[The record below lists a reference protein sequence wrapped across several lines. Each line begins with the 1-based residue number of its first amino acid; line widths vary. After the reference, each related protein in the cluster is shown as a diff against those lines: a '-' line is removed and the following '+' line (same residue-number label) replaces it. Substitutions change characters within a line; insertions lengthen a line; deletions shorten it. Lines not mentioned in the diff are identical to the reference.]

1 MNLLFFMFH
10 SQLINGTFP
19 DSELLL
25 KQFTM
30 LQLQF
35 ILLSFKF
42 FAFSYSA
49 EFQLI
54 KSNDFDMSDAIS
66 GIINSDLLKQSP
78 TISVIYGKSKYE
90 DFTSKDLITKSI
102 PLMKL
107 SRAVRVEDVKNL
119 QNINN
124 RRRIFSVIFIARFQS
139 FVEIVQKMTK
149 ERFNFEGYYLIV
161 LTKGNIPEIQN
172 ILQQLWMKFI
182 FNVNI
187 LLEDES
193 EFVSLLTFMPFN
205 GYICG
210 DTTPIKINQFDKGS
224 GKWKFEEFYPKKFKN
239 LFKCPVRVGAFDTTP
254 AVIQK
259 TMKNGSYSLDGY
271 DIELLKEFSKII
283 NFTIDMNF
291 STEPGSYGEIYENGS
306 STGTINK
313 VMNNKVDVI
322 IGNYYVTALRLTF
335 MSSSSSYYTNP
346 LLLVIPSGAPIA
358 SIAKLMSPFSTT
370 VWILLLCTLVV
381 GIVVISV
388 VTLQSPK
395 VRILV
400 FGRQI
405 QNPFLNLIVG
415 LVGGSQHVLPKR
427 NLSRTLLMMFLLFC
441 LIIRSLYLGGL
452 FEFLQTDQR
461 QPELA
466 TIDEIIEKDY
476 TLYMHYG
483 ISKSVQAMKSFKT

>member
-1 MNLLFFMFH
+1 
-10 SQLINGTFP
+10 
-19 DSELLL
+19 
-25 KQFTM
+25 M

-35 ILLSFKF
+35 ILLAVV
-42 FAFSYSA
+42 AFDLSYSA
-49 EFQLI
+49 KLNLFNQLN
-54 KSNDFDMSDAIS
+54 KSNGSDMSDAVS
-66 GIINSDLLKQSP
+66 GIINSDLLKRTS
-78 TISVIYGKSKYE
+78 TVSLIWVTANYE
-90 DFTSKDLITKSI
+90 GFVTKDVITKSI
-102 PLMKL
+102 PLLKL

-119 QNINN
+119 QNMSN
-124 RRRIFSVIFIARFQS
+124 RRRTFSVIFIARFQS
-139 FVEIVQKMTK
+139 FLQILEKMTK

-172 ILQQLWMKFI
+172 IFQQLWMKFI

-187 LLEDES
+187 LLDDDS
-193 EFVSLLTFMPFN
+193 EFISLLTFMPFN

-210 DTTPIKINQFDKGS
+210 DTTPIKTNQFDKGS
-224 GKWKFEEFYPKKFKN
+224 GKWEFEEFYPKKFKN

-254 AVIQK
+254 AVIKK

-271 DIELLKEFSKII
+271 DIEMLREFSKII
-283 NFTIDMNF
+283 NFTIDLNF
-291 STEPGSYGEIYENGS
+291 SSEPGSYGEIYENGS

-313 VMNNKVDVI
+313 VMTNKVDVI
-322 IGNYYVTALRLTF
+322 IGNYYITESRLTF

-346 LLLVIPSGAPIA
+346 LLLVIPSGAPVA
-358 SIAKLMSPFSTT
+358 PLAKLMRPFQRT
-370 VWILLLCTLVV
+370 VWIILLGALVV
-381 GIVVISV
+381 GIIVISV
-388 VTLQSPK
+388 VSFQTPEIR
-395 VRILV
+395 VLV

-427 NLSRTLLMMFLLFC
+427 NFSRTLLMFFLLFC

-461 QPELA
+461 EPELA

-483 ISKSVQAMKSFKT
+483 ISKSVQAMKSFKK

>member
-1 MNLLFFMFH
+1 
-10 SQLINGTFP
+10 
-19 DSELLL
+19 
-25 KQFTM
+25 M

-35 ILLSFKF
+35 LLLAVTLFD
-42 FAFSYSA
+42 FSYSA
-49 EFQLI
+49 KFNLFNQFN
-54 KSNDFDMSDAIS
+54 KSNNFDMSDAIS
-66 GIINSDLLKQSP
+66 GVINSDLLKRSS
-78 TISVIYGKSKYE
+78 TVSLMWVRANYE
-90 DFTSKDLITKSI
+90 GFDTKDLITKSI
-102 PLMKL
+102 PLLKL

-119 QNINN
+119 QNMSN

-139 FVEIVQKMTK
+139 FLQIVEKMTK

-161 LTKGNIPEIQN
+161 LTKGYIPEIQN
-172 ILQQLWMKFI
+172 IFQQLWMKFI

-187 LLEDES
+187 LLDEKS
-193 EFVSLLTFMPFN
+193 EFISLLTFMPFN
-205 GYICG
+205 GYNCG
-210 DTTPIKINQFDKGS
+210 DTTPIKTNQFDKGS
-224 GKWKFEEFYPKKFKN
+224 GKWEFEEFYPKKFKN

-254 AVIQK
+254 AVIKK

-291 STEPGSYGEIYENGS
+291 SAEPGSYGEIYENGS

-322 IGNYYVTALRLTF
+322 IGNYYITESRLKF

-346 LLLVIPSGAPIA
+346 LLLVIPSGAPVA
-358 SIAKLMSPFSTT
+358 PLAKLMRPFQTSGW
-370 VWILLLCTLVV
+370 VLLLGTLVI
-381 GIVVISV
+381 GIIVITVVS
-388 VTLQSPK
+388 LQSPEI
-395 VRILV
+395 RILV

-405 QNPFLNLIVG
+405 QNPFLNLVVG

-427 NLSRTLLMMFLLFC
+427 NFSRTLLMFFLLFC

-452 FEFLQTDQR
+452 FELLQTDQR
-461 QPELA
+461 EPELA

-483 ISKSVQAMKSFKT
+483 ISKSVQAMKSFKK